1 MAPLSV
7 WGPCLGSHGV
17 CIFLK
22 CRSPGVNRDGA
33 GCCRTQPHLTW
44 GPWPKGEGAEGS
56 EPLPA
61 AKHCYYLQRTLPMST
76 KFGFIIC
83 FPHKCSSLFCFPFG
97 SAQVLIWYLETGVR
111 HKLLKSFLCALPII
125 EKVLTLFY
133 FKTEEVLFDHQIYK
147 TRLFSTQ
154 TVSGVKALLLNDI
167 VSFIVHFFKHWTLET
182 YMPQETCYPKKE
194 QLKIQAV
201 ISSFKTWHLEM
212 EYALLC
218 NPFAFCCIV
227 QWRKVQ
233 HHFGQ
238 GHIYSR
244 IRYFNSFWVFTP
256 WFLSITNTFRAALVA
271 ETAQNPRFNPS

>member
-1 MAPLSV
+1 MLQDTATPYLRAMTQSWGAQGLWAPPCCLTLLLPPENPPNVYKV
-7 WGPCLGSHGV
+7 WIHYLFS
-17 CIFLK
+17 
-22 CRSPGVNRDGA
+22 
-33 GCCRTQPHLTW
+33 TQV
-44 GPWPKGEGAEGS
+44 
-56 EPLPA
+56 
-61 AKHCYYLQRTLPMST
+61 QQ
-76 KFGFIIC
+76 
-83 FPHKCSSLFCFPFG
+83 FCFPFG

-244 IRYFNSFWVFTP
+244 VRYFNSFWVFTP